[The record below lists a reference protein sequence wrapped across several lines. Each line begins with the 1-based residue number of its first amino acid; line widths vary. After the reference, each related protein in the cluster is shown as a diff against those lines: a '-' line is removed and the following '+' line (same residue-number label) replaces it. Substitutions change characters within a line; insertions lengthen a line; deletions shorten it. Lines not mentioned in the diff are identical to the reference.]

1 MTLVSIIMLLS
12 ITSDASRTH
21 ARFYSM
27 ETVEILS
34 SYLSKEITFVQ
45 YAAHSK
51 EMIDWFADEDNQE
64 KKTSAY
70 QEMMN
75 YTNLLQTRSLYFA
88 ILESLNE
95 YSIKSDEG
103 FKNFIPFDK
112 LNPNNLYDQWFFNC
126 VNSKNDYIL
135 NMDLDKVTNTRCLWI
150 NQKVMEDGVVRGV
163 FCSALQLDELFYAL
177 FRQYDNRTVMGYIVD
192 HNGFIL
198 IDSSVSEPSL
208 LYEGITID
216 EVKEQLHIKDISS
229 NSEFTS
235 VINAHLRN
243 LGANYSAIRVDP
255 KVLKISGGNY
265 QYSSV
270 APIPATNWIVVTFY
284 NADSL
289 FNIRSLLPLLFVVLS
304 AFIIYSLFNST
315 LIRQLFISP
324 LNRLIHSIS
333 NVGGE
338 NNNIYG
344 TDHDDEIGELARATQ
359 KTWNRL
365 IEYNTG
371 LLKAMDENNHRDHML
386 QAINTVAAILLDSDI
401 SQFERSLYRCMGM
414 MAAAVDADCVHLWK
428 NNQYQGELCATK
440 IYEWSEH
447 AGQEQAVEFTANVS
461 YREKIPQWEDT
472 LSKGQ
477 CINSLAHDIPDFWKN
492 VSPAGILSIF
502 IAPVFLQDQFWGFVG
517 FDNCHRGTQF
527 TENEEAILRS
537 GCLMIASAL
546 LRHNNITEIV
556 SLQKNLEEALKEARA
571 ASQAKSIFLAHMS
584 HEIRTPMNSILG
596 FSELAI
602 DDNIPVKTKDYLH
615 KIIESTQGLLQ
626 IINDVLDI
634 SKIES
639 GKMELENIPFDINEL
654 FANCK
659 TILMQR
665 AEEKGL
671 TLNFY
676 VEQITGKKTLSDPTR
691 LRQILLN
698 LLSNAIKFTN
708 TGTVEI
714 HAKIKEIKE
723 ESIAVYFEIT
733 DTGIGMT
740 SEQIVKVFDP
750 FIQAESSTTRK
761 YGGTGLGLTI
771 TKNII
776 ELLGG
781 KLSVES
787 TPGAGSKFSFD
798 LIFDT
803 IDAHGDEKFNQTI
816 VLDEIKKPTFEG
828 EVLLCEDNTIN
839 QQVISEHLA
848 RVGLKTVIAENGKIG
863 VDKVYERIQKNEK
876 QFDLILMDIYMPVMD
891 GLDASAKIIEFNIN
905 VPIIA
910 ITANVMA
917 SEREIYKQ
925 KGLYDCV
932 GKPFTSQELW
942 RCLLKY
948 LKPVSHKESTSTEED
963 ILLEADLEF
972 QKTFRVF
979 FVKNYQNKFDELT
992 NALETGDIEH
1002 AHRITHN
1009 IKGNAAQLGKTIL
1022 QKAAADAE
1030 RRLKDGKNLVTEEQL
1045 KTLKDELNAVL
1056 IELSPLLN

>member
-1 MTLVSIIMLLS
+1 
-12 ITSDASRTH
+12 
-21 ARFYSM
+21 M

-45 YAAHSK
+45 YAAQSK
-51 EMIDWFADEDNQE
+51 EMIDWFADENNQE

-75 YTNLLQTRSLYFA
+75 YANLLQTRSLYFA
-88 ILESLNE
+88 VLESLNE

-103 FKNFIPFDK
+103 FDKFIPFNK
-112 LNPNNLYDQWFFNC
+112 LNQANLYDQWFFNC
-126 VNSKNDYIL
+126 INSKNDYTL
-135 NMDLDKVTNTRCLWI
+135 NIDLDKVTNTRCLWI
-150 NQKVMEDGVVRGV
+150 NQKVMEDGIVRGV
-163 FCSALQLDELFYAL
+163 FCSFLQLDELFYAL
-177 FRQYDNRTVMGYIVD
+177 FRQYDNRTVIGYIVD
-192 HNGFIL
+192 HDGIIL
-198 IDSSVSEPSL
+198 MDSSVSEPHL

-216 EVKEQLHIKDISS
+216 DVEERRSITDVNFDPDFI
-229 NSEFTS
+229 S

-243 LGANYSAIRVDP
+243 SGVNYSSMRIDP
-255 KVLKISGGNY
+255 KVMKISGSSY
-265 QYSSV
+265 KYLSV

-289 FNIRSLLPLLFVVLS
+289 FKITSLLPLLFVVLS
-304 AFIIYSLFNST
+304 AFILYSLVNST
-315 LIRQLFISP
+315 LIRRLFIFP

-344 TDHDDEIGELARATQ
+344 TDHDDEIGDLARATQ

-365 IEYNTG
+365 IEYNTSV
-371 LLKAMDENNHRDHML
+371 LKAMDENNHRDHML
-386 QAINTVAAILLDSDI
+386 QAINTIAAILLDSDI

-428 NNQYQGELCATK
+428 NNYYQGELCATK
-440 IYEWSEH
+440 IYEWSERS
-447 AGQEQAVEFTANVS
+447 GQQQAVEFTENVS
-461 YREKIPQWEDT
+461 YQEKIPLWRDI

-477 CINSLAHDIPDFWKN
+477 CINSLAHNIPDFWKKA
-492 VSPAGILSIF
+492 SSGILSIF

-527 TENEEAILRS
+527 SGNEEAILRS

-546 LRHNNITEIV
+546 LRHNNLTEIV
-556 SLQKNLEEALKEARA
+556 SLHKNLEEALKEARA
-571 ASQAKSIFLAHMS
+571 ASEAKSIFLANMS

-602 DDNIPVKTKDYLH
+602 DDDIPLQTKDYLH

-626 IINDVLDI
+626 IINDILDI

-639 GKMELENIPFDINEL
+639 GRIELEKIPFDINEL

-659 TILMQR
+659 TILMQK
-665 AEEKGL
+665 AFEKGL

-676 VEQITGKKTLSDPTR
+676 VEQIKGKTLGDPTR
-691 LRQILLN
+691 LRQVLIN
-698 LLSNAIKFTN
+698 LLSNAIKFTD

-714 HAKIKEIKE
+714 RAKIKEANEK
-723 ESIAVYFEIT
+723 SIVIYFEIT

-740 SEQIVKVFDP
+740 SEQINKVFDL
-750 FIQAESSTTRK
+750 FTQAESSTTRK
-761 YGGTGLGLTI
+761 YGGTGLGLPI
-771 TKNII
+771 AKNIV
-776 ELLGG
+776 ELMGG

-787 TPGAGSKFSFD
+787 APGAGSKFSFE
-798 LIFDT
+798 LTFDT
-803 IDAHGDEKFNQTI
+803 IDAFSDEKSEKTTA
-816 VLDEIKKPTFEG
+816 LDEIKRPTFEG
-828 EVLLCEDNTIN
+828 EVLVCEDNPIN
-839 QQVISEHLA
+839 QQVLSEHLT
-848 RVGLKTVIAENGKIG
+848 RLGLKTVIAENGKIG
-863 VDKVYERIQKNEK
+863 VDKVHERIQKNEK

-891 GLDASAKIIEFNIN
+891 GFAASAKIIEFNIN

-917 SEREIYKQ
+917 SEKEIYKQ
-925 KGLYDCV
+925 RGLHDCV

-948 LKPVSHKESTSTEED
+948 LKPVSREESKTTETD
-963 ILLEADLEF
+963 ILLTADLEF

-979 FVKNYQNKFDELT
+979 FVKNYQNKFEELMK
-992 NALETGDIEH
+992 ALETGDIEL

-1009 IKGNAAQLGKTIL
+1009 IKGNAAQLGKTVL

-1030 RRLKDGKNLVTEEQL
+1030 RQLKDGKNLVTEEQL
-1045 KTLKDELNAVL
+1045 KTLKAELNAVL
-1056 IELSPLLN
+1056 AEFAPLLNEANLS